1 MFEHF
6 DTPQELFEY
15 RLGSALSME
24 EDSLQMLGE
33 LEEAAHSSELKAMFR
48 HHAGETRQQIENLQ
62 AVCSELGLSADLE
75 PSQTTK
81 GLAKEGSALIRK
93 SGDNLVDSVAVAAA
107 LGTEHYEIAAYEAL
121 IAAAEG
127 MGQTRVVDLL
137 RANLAQEQHTS
148 EELVAKAKQ
157 YAMAV

>member
-24 EDSLQMLGE
+24 DDSLQMLGE
-33 LEEAAHSSELKAMFR
+33 LESAARSPELKEMFR
-48 HHAGETRQQIENLQ
+48 HHAGETRQQIENLHT
-62 AVCSELGLSADLE
+62 VCAELGLSTDRE

-81 GLAKEGSALIRK
+81 GIAKESSSLLRK
-93 SGDNLVDSVAVAAA
+93 SADGLLDSVAVAAA
-107 LGTEHYEIAAYEAL
+107 LGTEHYEIATYEAL

-127 MGQTRVVDLL
+127 MGHPMVVNLL
-137 RANLAQEQHTS
+137 RANLDQEKHTS

-157 YAMAV
+157 FAAAA

>member
-15 RLGSALSME
+15 RIGSALSME
-24 EDSLQMLGE
+24 DDSLQMLGE
-33 LEEAAHSSELKAMFR
+33 LEAAVRSPELKQMFR

-62 AVCSELGLSADLE
+62 TVCSELGLSADLE

-81 GLAKEGSALIRK
+81 GLAKEGTALLRK
-93 SGDNLVDSVAVAAA
+93 SSDALVDSVAIAAA
-107 LGTEHYEIAAYEAL
+107 LGTEHYEIATYEAL

-127 MGQTRVVDLL
+127 MGQMTVVDLL
-137 RANLAQEQHTS
+137 RANLEQEKHTS
-148 EELVAKAKQ
+148 EELVAKARQ
-157 YAMAV
+157 FATTV